1 MKLEGRVALVTGGSS
16 GIGRAAAVAFAR
28 EGAKVAI
35 TARRAERCREA
46 VEEIEQMGGEALGL
60 PGDVAEPAH
69 VEKLVAETVER
80 WGRLDIVVPNAGI
93 NGVFAPIE
101 DITPEEWSQT
111 QDINVR
117 GTFLTVKYAIPHLR
131 AAGGGSIVVVSS
143 VNGNRIFSNFGFTAY
158 ACSKAAQVT
167 FTKMAAVELAQWNI
181 RINVV
186 CPGATKTNIRENTF
200 PRDIE
205 KIRIPREYPQGMI
218 PLQQRPAS
226 SEEVA
231 NAILYLASDEASY
244 VTGTEIYV
252 DGALSLFQ
260 G

>member
-1 MKLEGRVALVTGGSS
+1 M
-16 GIGRAAAVAFAR
+16 AR
-28 EGAKVAI
+28 EGAKVAL
-35 TARRAERCREA
+35 TARRAERCQEA
-46 VEEIEQMGGEALGL
+46 VDEIERMGGEALAL
-60 PGDVAEPAH
+60 PGDVADAEH
-69 VEKLVAETVER
+69 VEALVAATVER

-93 NGVFAPIE
+93 NGVLAPIE
-101 DITPEEWSQT
+101 DITPEEWDQT
-111 QDINVR
+111 QNINVR

-143 VNGNRIFSNFGFTAY
+143 VNGNRIFSNFGFTSY
-158 ACSKAAQVT
+158 SCSKAAQVT
-167 FTKMAAVELAQWNI
+167 FAKMAAVELAQWAI

-186 CPGATKTNIRENTF
+186 CPGWTKTSIGENTF
-200 PRDIE
+200 ARDID
-205 KIRIPREYPQGMI
+205 KIKIPREYPEGMV

-231 NAILYLASDEASY
+231 NVILFLASNEASY